1 MKVKIRLK
9 EIETKQAREKEKNLG
24 PFNKVRDSQFHPT
37 GHFEAIGEPRSPA
50 KLGPLENPFKD
61 NIRDNVG
68 AGAKAGYGFDE
79 KNDDEEDD
87 RKR

>member
-24 PFNKVRDSQFHPT
+24 PFNKVRDSRFHPP
-37 GHFEAIGEPRSPA
+37 GHFEAFGEPRSPA
-50 KLGPLENPFKD
+50 NLGQLENSIKD

-68 AGAKAGYGFDE
+68 AGAKAGYGFHE